1 MLINQ
6 QIPSE
11 KWEFHGLDD
20 QVPQDQILGPKASG
34 LIWSIHPRLHPYRL
48 EDLCDV
54 SPRLI
59 SLPRHPIS
67 SAGKPIRTSHL
78 ASAGWRAP
86 RQWSALGP
94 FAWTF
99 GALRFTGKNQ
109 TISPAKLGEMTA
121 GVEKRAWKWFNQ
133 NHRQISLKWI
143 MTKWVGFPLNQRSW
157 EVKTLATGL
166 FYVHGGHGFCWFNQ
180 WKIHENPPVSGGHW
194 APGWCSSKSSSLKS
208 EDTGRMGIT
217 SPPSPIHWNTS
228 PAW

>member
-1 MLINQ
+1 MEGTETMVCLG
-6 QIPSE
+6 S
-11 KWEFHGLDD
+11 FRLD
-20 QVPQDQILGPKASG
+20 L
-34 LIWSIHPRLHPYRL
+34 WSLEIHRQ
-48 EDLCDV
+48 
-54 SPRLI
+54 
-59 SLPRHPIS
+59 
-67 SAGKPIRTSHL
+67 KPNDFTSKT
-78 ASAGWRAP
+78 GRNDC
-86 RQWSALGP
+86 WS
-94 FAWTF
+94 W
-99 GALRFTGKNQ
+99 
-109 TISPAKLGEMTA
+109 
-121 GVEKRAWKWFNQ
+121 KRAWKWFNQ